1 MDGARIAGKEAQA
14 AARGIFP
21 RDPTLKD
28 FLRDKPACLV
38 TLRCIWNYARR
49 RTASETRAVLENY
62 VVHGGDEGLTRIA
75 ARTSCNLP
83 VEAEQSVDILEVALA
98 GIDDASNPPPQQI
111 DELERSKKAQT
122 LEHNKFM
129 AEIKTWL
136 QSKGKDWFT
145 STQIKN
151 AKKNSFSFAR
161 AESAAVIEKLA
172 VDGYLLSESRELP
185 KAGKS
190 TIYLPRIS
198 TKTALDAV
206 IPLRPDEHLTCMEEY
221 KWSATR
227 SRMSPESSR
236 TLNLGTLTTAYGT
249 KEGTTRKRGAPTKK
263 KGTEQEEHDKLAED
277 LAAVAARE
285 AAFFLEILKLVEIDI
300 CKRKVLRTVLVSRE
314 QSAARRHATSICM
327 LQCSPLPS
335 SLPIRYNPR
344 ISTSRRGE
352 RWRLIG
358 RKSVRIRCNALNTK
372 ANRS

>member
-75 ARTSCNLP
+75 VRTSCNLP

-111 DELERSKKAQT
+111 DKLERSKKAQT
-122 LEHNKFM
+122 LEQNKFM

-136 QSKGKDWFT
+136 QSEGKDWFT

-221 KWSATR
+221 KWSAMR

-285 AAFFLEILKLVEIDI
+285 AAFFL
-300 CKRKVLRTVLVSRE
+300 
-314 QSAARRHATSICM
+314 
-327 LQCSPLPS
+327 
-335 SLPIRYNPR
+335 
-344 ISTSRRGE
+344 
-352 RWRLIG
+352 WRF
-358 RKSVRIRCNALNTK
+358 
-372 ANRS
+372 

>member
-38 TLRCIWNYARR
+38 TLCCIWNYARR
-49 RTASETRAVLENY
+49 RAASETRAVLENY

-75 ARTSCNLP
+75 VRTSCNLP

-122 LEHNKFM
+122 LEQNKFM

-136 QSKGKDWFT
+136 QSEGKHWFT

-151 AKKNSFSFAR
+151 AKKNACSFAR

-206 IPLRPDEHLTCMEEY
+206 IPLRPDEHLTCMEEC

-277 LAAVAARE
+277 LAAVAALCC
-285 AAFFLEILKLVEIDI
+285 A
-300 CKRKVLRTVLVSRE
+300 RKVLRTVLVSRE
-314 QSAARRHATSICM
+314 QSAARRHATSICV
-327 LQCSPLPS
+327 LPCSPLPS

-358 RKSVRIRCNALNTK
+358 RKSVRVRCNALNTK